1 MEKRQQP
8 REMGAPAWMVTF
20 GDMMSLLLCFFVIL
34 VALSEVQE
42 DKFEMLVNSLRR
54 GFAYEHSTGHR
65 DSADY
70 NDVFQ
75 RLAALLA
82 KDTGAQRPRGVR
94 VQSLAGNSF
103 QVTSVKKGE
112 RLMINGDVSIDFGR
126 AELKPQ
132 CKKVLD
138 QVAELISGYPN
149 RIEIVGYASAQDN
162 VDDPYQLSWDRARA
176 ALEYLVYRGV
186 KRERIMAVG
195 AGIGSAAAGALEDPQ
210 RIDITVTEEVVKDS

>member
-1 MEKRQQP
+1 
-8 REMGAPAWMVTF
+8 MVTF

-82 KDTGAQRPRGVR
+82 KDTGAERPRGVR
-94 VQSLAGNSF
+94 VQSLAGNTF

-112 RLMINGDVSIDFGR
+112 RLMINGDVSFDFGR

-138 QVAELISGYPN
+138 QVAELISG
-149 RIEIVGYASAQDN
+149 VASVMPPGMRLTEFN
-162 VDDPYQLSWDRARA
+162 LSGLTLRLRGEGNPMMLEGFLA
-176 ALEYLVYRGV
+176 ALKTNRCILSAELVSIRGGSFEIRCQV
-186 KRERIMAVG
+186 LPQDG
-195 AGIGSAAAGALEDPQ
+195 AKAQAEKPAEPGKEKG
-210 RIDITVTEEVVKDS
+210 K